1 MERQLTRLR
10 RYYRILLL
18 VSDGEV
24 PFNKYMIWKALEEK
38 TGESEPTILYAI
50 KDLEEWGFI
59 RRVTVEKK
67 ARGGGKSYH
76 YELTRL
82 GLEGL
87 IPLVSGRDEERFFKD
102 FATKYGG
109 LLPGIC
115 NVLPIFEKAG
125 WRRGGVGG
133 IAWML
138 RTFSVRFHGDP
149 LRNYVYDPFR
159 DKQPFF
165 YGVHGRRRDE
175 KEYASGQFYGCT
187 DQEDAQEFVNP
198 YRIFRFSLYEG
209 VDEDQKKWLEI
220 VRSNEPLLAL
230 AIQASLREAQSHAD
244 RAHDVMTD
252 LHEEAKPLKDW
263 KLRTEVSNAIDRL
276 RTKIEAAQ
284 RQLSEVQ
291 KVLGK

>member
-1 MERQLTRLR
+1 M
-10 RYYRILLL
+10 LL

-24 PFNKYMIWKALEEK
+24 PFNKYKIWKALRR

-59 RRVTVEKK
+59 RRVTTKKK

-87 IPLVSGRDEERFFKD
+87 IPLVDSRDEERFFKD
-102 FATKYGG
+102 FATKYRG
-109 LLPGIC
+109 LLPDIC
-115 NVLPIFEKAG
+115 KVLPIFEKAG
-125 WRRGGVGG
+125 VDRGGVGG
-133 IAWML
+133 MAWRL
-138 RTFSVRFHGDP
+138 RLFSSHFHGNP

-165 YGVHGRRRDE
+165 YGAHGRSRYD

-187 DQEDAQEFVNP
+187 HQEDAQEFVNP
-198 YRIFRFSLYEG
+198 YGIFRLSYYEG
-209 VDEDQKKWLEI
+209 ADEDQKKWLEI

-244 RAHDVMTD
+244 RAHKVMTD
-252 LHEEAKPLKDW
+252 LYQEVKPLKDS
-263 KLRTEVSNAIDRL
+263 KLRTEVSNSIDRL
-276 RTKIEAAQ
+276 QTSLEVAQ

-291 KVLGK
+291 NALGK